1 MLSRQA
7 NRIMPTLVRHVI
19 ETIRTSFW
27 FLPSLLVIV
36 AFFGAM
42 LMVGLDARF
51 DPPEDS
57 MLGRL
62 IYTGN
67 AEGARAIL
75 GTIAGAMITIAGV
88 VFSLTMVTLTLA
100 SSQFG
105 PRLIRN
111 FMKSRGNQLV
121 LGTFLATFIYCLLVL
136 LTVHRSNDE
145 LFIPGLA
152 VSLAVLIAVINSAML
167 VWFIH
172 HLASVIQAD
181 LIVAD
186 VGEELDGS
194 LEQLFPEHF
203 GCRSIETQTV
213 AGGEP
218 IQVIEAR
225 GGRYLRAIRAESLID
240 LARSRQVVLEIEPR
254 PGDMLMPGW
263 PLVKVHG
270 DSRLTEKEVSR
281 VREAFLSGDQRSA
294 EQDSE
299 FAVRQLV
306 EIALR
311 ALSPSTNDPFTAITC
326 IDRLGVA
333 LCRLAR
339 RNFPSGYLID
349 EDGRLCLVV
358 RPLTFA
364 GIYHSAFD
372 QIRQVSPD
380 HAAVCIRLLE
390 VLTQLAGCLHDPDRL
405 ELVEGTAIS
414 FAEQASE
421 RLAFE
426 YDRKVVADRLG
437 ELQAMVKRRLK
448 PEDSG

>member
-1 MLSRQA
+1 ML
-7 NRIMPTLVRHVI
+7 TLARYVTER
-19 ETIRTSFW
+19 IRTSFW
-27 FLPSLLVIV
+27 FLPSLLVV
-36 AFFGAM
+36 GAFVGAA
-42 LMVGLDARF
+42 LMVGLDAHI

-57 MLGRL
+57 VFGQL
-62 IYTGN
+62 IYSGN
-67 AEGARAIL
+67 AEGARTIL
-75 GTIAGAMITIAGV
+75 GTIAGAMMTIAGV

-121 LGTFLATFIYCLLVL
+121 LGTFIATFIYCLLVL
-136 LTVHRSNDE
+136 LTVHRNNDE

-152 VSLAVLIAVINSAML
+152 VSVGVLIAVINSAML

-172 HLASVIQAD
+172 HLASIIQAD

-186 VGEELDGS
+186 VGDELDGS
-194 LEQLFPEHF
+194 LDKLFPEHF
-203 GCRSIETQTV
+203 GCQSINPETI
-213 AGGEP
+213 AASEP

-225 GGRYLRAIRAESLID
+225 GGSYLRAIRAETLID
-240 LARSRQVVLEIEPR
+240 LARSRHVVLEIEPR

-270 DSRLTEKEVSR
+270 DHRLTEKEEALVHQ
-281 VREAFLSGDQRSA
+281 AFLTGSQRSA

-306 EIALR
+306 EVALR
-311 ALSPSTNDPFTAITC
+311 ALSPSTNDPFTAMTC

-333 LCRLAR
+333 LCRLACR
-339 RNFPSGYLID
+339 EFPGGYLAD
-349 EDGRLCLVV
+349 EDGQPCLVV

-364 GIYHSAFD
+364 GVFHAAFD
-372 QIRQVSPD
+372 QIRQVAPD
-380 HAAVCIRLLE
+380 HAAVSIRLIE
-390 VLTQLAGCLHDPDRL
+390 VLVQLAGCLRDPERL
-405 ELVEGTAIS
+405 ELVEQTAVAV
-414 FAEQASE
+414 AEQCRE

-426 YDRKVVADRLG
+426 YDRNKVDDRLA
-437 ELQAMVKRRLK
+437 ELMSMIKRRI
-448 PEDSG
+448 EAGQSG